1 MLPFFVKLFNVVLGS
16 RMIPN
21 AWTIGVIRPI
31 YKKNSS
37 PAGLSN
43 YRAIAIVSNLGK
55 LFTSVLN
62 VHPNITYVFSL
73 LC

>member
-1 MLPFFVKLFNVVLGS
+1 MLPLYVKLLNVALGS
-16 RMIPN
+16 RMILN

-31 YKKNSS
+31 YKKNGS
-37 PAGLSN
+37 PAGPNN
-43 YRAIAIVSNLGK
+43 YIAIVSNLGK

-62 VHPNITYVFSL
+62 VHPNIKYVFSL

>member
-1 MLPFFVKLFNVVLGS
+1 
-16 RMIPN
+16 MILN

-31 YKKNSS
+31 YKKNGS
-37 PAGLSN
+37 PAGPNN
-43 YRAIAIVSNLGK
+43 YIAIVSNLGK

-62 VHPNITYVFSL
+62 VHPNIKYVFSL